1 MHCFLTT
8 ARIIPC
14 CDRPWEACHLVEER
28 LIQACNAWVVQH
40 GLPEG
45 EYLYELTNA
54 LTGEPLAVLDLAWP
68 SGLQEGYSQPVAAL
82 IDESQE
88 TEEAANRAGYRYF
101 IDVHAFHAY
110 VRQEILA
117 LSSASQEELAAQRD

>member
-1 MHCFLTT
+1 VAYKRAI
-8 ARIIPC
+8 AR
-14 CDRPWEACHLVEER
+14 
-28 LIQACNAWVVQH
+28 
-40 GLPEG
+40 
-45 EYLYELTNA
+45 
-54 LTGEPLAVLDLAWP
+54 
-68 SGLQEGYSQPVAAL
+68 PVAAL